1 MTTPFWCIL
10 IAGLL
15 PYLWSTVALRA
26 RVAQFGSFDNRLP
39 RLEQAKLTGAG
50 ARALGAAAN
59 AFETFPFFAASV
71 IVAHIAGADP
81 GWSTI
86 WSVVYLAA
94 RILHG
99 VSYYG
104 DVDKLR
110 SAAFGVGQVCCVA
123 LFVLAARAAGS

>member
-15 PYLWSTVALRA
+15 PYVWSTVALRA
-26 RVAQFGSFDNRLP
+26 RVAQFGGFDNKLP
-39 RLEQAKLTGAG
+39 RLEQAKLTGGG
-50 ARALGAAAN
+50 ARALGASSN
-59 AFETFPFFAASV
+59 GFETFPFFAASV

-81 GWSTI
+81 GWSAT
-86 WSVVYLAA
+86 WSVVYVAA

-99 VSYYG
+99 VFYYG

-110 SAAFGVGQVCCVA
+110 SGAFGLGQVSAVA
-123 LFVLAARAAGS
+123 LFVLAARAS

>member
-10 IAGLL
+10 ITALL
-15 PYLWSTVALRA
+15 PYLWSTVSLRA

-39 RLEQAKLTGAG
+39 RLEQAKLTGSG
-50 ARALGAAAN
+50 ARALGASAN

-71 IVAHIAGADP
+71 IVAGIAGADP
-81 GWSTI
+81 GWSSI
-86 WSVVYLAA
+86 WSVSYLAA

-99 VSYYG
+99 VFYYR

-110 SAAFGVGQVCCVA
+110 SVAFGLGQVCCVA
-123 LFVLAARAAGS
+123 LFVLAALAS